1 MTGWLHLGPYIYA
14 FTADVNKPEKK
25 RGLGA
30 DHGLFQDLGK
40 RLSPRTQQAEAGESL
55 WSLKFEANLRLYKQD
70 PISKT
75 IKNKD

>member
-40 RLSPRTQQAEAGESL
+40 RLSPHTQQAEAGESL
-55 WSLKFEANLRLYKQD
+55 
-70 PISKT
+70 
-75 IKNKD
+75 